1 MPFDKFDC
9 LKEVKVRDLCQSE
22 DPGSHS
28 GQIRKMDWI
37 PRTIRQ
43 RQKKIDAVIKEVEQ
57 TTGRSAT
64 DEDIAAGLGISSEE
78 YLDWQSQM
86 KITGLISLNEYMD
99 QGSDVSQDYSRHTT
113 ARF

>member
-1 MPFDKFDC
+1 
-9 LKEVKVRDLCQSE
+9 
-22 DPGSHS
+22 
-28 GQIRKMDWI
+28 MDWI

-99 QGSDVSQDYSRHTT
+99 QEVMSHRIIADIRQHVLMVRKKVWKKKN
-113 ARF
+113 